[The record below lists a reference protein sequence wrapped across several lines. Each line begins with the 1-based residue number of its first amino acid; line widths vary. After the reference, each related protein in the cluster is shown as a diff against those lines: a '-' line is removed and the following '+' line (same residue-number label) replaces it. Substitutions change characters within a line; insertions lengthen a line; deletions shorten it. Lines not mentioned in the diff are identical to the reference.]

1 MSIKFYNNSKE
12 VMRIDS
18 NGNFGIGTCSPYNQ
32 MWFEEPEP
40 EPLTEWYKKSVKQT
54 GLTPHKKELNGNS
67 KT

>member
-18 NGNFGIGTCSPYNQ
+18 NGNLGIGTCSPVP
-32 MWFEEPEP
+32 WFRNEP
-40 EPLTEWYKKSVKQT
+40 EPLTEWYKKSVEQA
-54 GLTPHKKELNGNS
+54 GLTPHKKEHDGS